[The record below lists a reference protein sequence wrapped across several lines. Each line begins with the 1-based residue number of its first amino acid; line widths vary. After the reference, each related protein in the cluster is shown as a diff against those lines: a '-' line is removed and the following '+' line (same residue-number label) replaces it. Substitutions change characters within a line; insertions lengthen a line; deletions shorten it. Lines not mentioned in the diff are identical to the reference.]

1 MTQGEILF
9 FAYCYA
15 KSKLNSEFAAQR
27 EYGAKRFK
35 ELSELLE
42 WLGMKSAQTEPLPCK
57 IGDTLYI
64 TPCLVGEKS
73 EEIKKVTV
81 TNMQYY
87 DVSHETQAE
96 VSYENGVIGV
106 VNETDFYQTHIVHFT
121 IKEAQEAVE
130 RFNAQRGAENGASA
144 VEHGGI

>member
-1 MTQGEILF
+1 
-9 FAYCYA
+9 
-15 KSKLNSEFAAQR
+15 
-27 EYGAKRFK
+27 
-35 ELSELLE
+35 
-42 WLGMKSAQTEPLPCK
+42 MKSAQTEPLPCK

-73 EEIKKVTV
+73 EKIEKVTV

-87 DVSHETQAE
+87 EVSHETQAE

-130 RFNAQRGAENGASA
+130 RFNAQKAYKQK
-144 VEHGGI
+144 VKP

>member
-1 MTQGEILF
+1 MC
-9 FAYCYA
+9 FAYLFA
-15 KSKLNSEFAAQR
+15 RSKLKSEYDVQR
-27 EYGAKRFK
+27 EYCTKRLA
-35 ELSELLE
+35 ELSEQLE
-42 WLGMKSAQTEPLPCK
+42 QLGMKSAHTEPLPCK

-96 VSYENGVIGV
+96 VSYGNGVIGV

-130 RFNAQRGAENGASA
+130 RFNAQKGAENGASA
-144 VEHGGI
+144 VEH